1 VVSNQPVK
9 AFDPTELY
17 ASLLQFLLNPTSL
30 LCSSLFKLC
39 VK

>member
-17 ASLLQFLLNPTSL
+17 DSLLQFFTESDF
-30 LCSSLFKLC
+30 SFVFSF
-39 VK
+39 V